1 MEHSTQKLFSEK
13 IKVFVTV
20 EPFNIRFAALFN
32 ANEQIKVIKNF
43 VQNKM
48 KQLGIKFSL
57 GRLELKDKLAILLP
71 EFHIGDFLENDSE
84 VIAYN
89 QEYGLNMRTLPGDGM
104 DQRPFLQKVHLLYE
118 ESSFTKKK
126 TNRNNNH
133 NKNKKNENNKKPKT
147 EGNQKNDSKQEKKND
162 NKNEKKK
169 DNNKQEKK
177 EVKNES
183 KKTEEKVKNNKEDSN
198 KKDKSKKEEDLEE
211 IKKQKKANQ
220 KMKSEKKEKKHEE
233 YVKDSDDEAESSK

>member
-20 EPFNIRFAALFN
+20 EPFNIRLATLFN
-32 ANEQIKVIKNF
+32 ANDHISAIKTF

-48 KQLGIKFSL
+48 KQLGIKFLL

-84 VIAYN
+84 VVAYSHD
-89 QEYGLNMRTLPGDGM
+89 YGLNMRTLPGDGM
-104 DQRPFLQKVHLLYE
+104 DQRPFFQKVHLLYE
-118 ESSFTKKK
+118 ESTFTKKK

-133 NKNKKNENNKKPKT
+133 NKNKKNENNKKPKV
-147 EGNQKNDSKQEKKND
+147 EGNQNTKQEKKND

-169 DNNKQEKK
+169 DNSKQEKK
-177 EVKNES
+177 EVKNET
-183 KKTEEKVKNNKEDSN
+183 KKVEDSN
-198 KKDKSKKEEDLEE
+198 KKDKTKKEEDLEE
-211 IKKQKKANQ
+211 IKKLKKANQ
-220 KMKSEKKEKKHEE
+220 KVKSEKKEKQHNE
-233 YVKDSDDEAESSK
+233 YVKDSDDEEESS